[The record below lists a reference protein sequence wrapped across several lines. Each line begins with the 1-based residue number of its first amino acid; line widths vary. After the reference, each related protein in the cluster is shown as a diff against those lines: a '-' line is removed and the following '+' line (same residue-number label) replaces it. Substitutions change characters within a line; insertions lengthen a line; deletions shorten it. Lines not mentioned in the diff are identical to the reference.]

1 MSSRLSCSAENGD
14 ASRKAIDK
22 AAPLLAEK
30 GIKVRVA
37 QPPQGFGDFND
48 LIDPSKEGGGP
59 GGLVIAKMIIEAAP
73 EWRPKRGASPKPK
86 EKTERNSQAS
96 FLVELAAERC
106 ELFTDSQGE
115 AYAAFPVA
123 HGEAEPHRET
133 HNVRS
138 RGFSR
143 WLRLRFYAERG
154 GSPSSE
160 GMSSALKTIEAKAH
174 YDGARHEVFLRSA
187 NLGDRVYVDLC
198 DDDWRAIEIDSDGW
212 RVINDVPVHFR
223 REAGM
228 QPLPAPSMIDP
239 KKGIARLKEVLCLRD
254 ERDLVVI
261 VAWELAALAGRPPF
275 TVLVFLGEPGSTK
288 TSAAFVARSLVD
300 PNAAPLRAKP
310 KDLHEVFV
318 AAVHSRV
325 VAYNN
330 LSHVPDWLSDGICV
344 VSEGSGESQ
353 RELFTNADESL
364 IVACAPFLV
373 TSIENVIRRGDLAQ
387 RTLYVHLANV
397 SDKERMTEEEFK
409 QKFRRAH
416 ADILGALCSAVAH
429 GLRTE
434 KTLKIGALPR
444 MANFYKWATA
454 CEGALWPKGTF
465 AAAFEANALG
475 ATEDVIESCKAAF
488 QLRLLMIER
497 GEWTGIATQLLV
509 ELVAYV
515 RRPVR
520 EARPRTPRRLKQGNM
535 PIGRKSRRPLP
546 ISGRRV
552 KRRATP
558 SARAGRRR
566 RMRFPASSSAR
577 RRPCAKPGS

>member
-1 MSSRLSCSAENGD
+1 LLVGEGVESARAPCRLPGSGIVVLGIGGLANSSSRPTSSRSSLGENDEASAG
-14 ASRKAIDK
+14 STR
-22 AAPLLAEK
+22 PRLVAEK
-30 GIKVRVA
+30 GVKVRVA
-37 QPPQGFGDFND
+37 QPAQVFGDFND
-48 LIDPSKEGGGP
+48 LIDPNKEGGGP
-59 GGLVIAKMIIEAAP
+59 GGRVIAKMIIEAAP

-123 HGEAEPHRET
+123 HGEAEAHRET

-187 NLGDRVYVDLC
+187 NLGDRVYLDLC
-198 DDDWRAIEIDSDGW
+198 DDHWRAIEIDSDGW
-212 RVINDVPVHFR
+212 RLINDVPVHFR

-300 PNAAPLRAKP
+300 PNVAPLRAKP
-310 KDLHEVFV
+310 KDPHEVFV

-330 LSHVPDWLSDGICV
+330 LSHVPDWLSDVICV

-409 QKFRRAH
+409 Q
-416 ADILGALCSAVAH
+416 
-429 GLRTE
+429 
-434 KTLKIGALPR
+434 
-444 MANFYKWATA
+444 N
-454 CEGALWPKGTF
+454 
-465 AAAFEANALG
+465 
-475 ATEDVIESCKAAF
+475 
-488 QLRLLMIER
+488 
-497 GEWTGIATQLLV
+497 
-509 ELVAYV
+509 
-515 RRPVR
+515 
-520 EARPRTPRRLKQGNM
+520 
-535 PIGRKSRRPLP
+535 
-546 ISGRRV
+546 SGRR
-552 KRRATP
+552 TP
-558 SARAGRRR
+558 TSWALCAARSPTDSGPRRR
-566 RMRFPASSSAR
+566 
-577 RRPCAKPGS
+577 

>member
-1 MSSRLSCSAENGD
+1 MSERWSQFGTKLSSEATAGPSTLAEVYFASRGIRFTSWPAALRFHPAADHPRLKQKFPALVAQVIGAAEASFQFTYLSADGKGKAALDKEDQRRTLGSNKGGVVFLTDDIQPGATLLVGEGVESVASAMQACGLPGVAVLGIGGLANVEFASDVVEIVVLGENDD

-22 AAPLLAEK
+22 AAPSLTEK
-30 GIKVRVA
+30 GVKVRVA

-48 LIDPSKEGGGP
+48 LIDPNKEGGGP
-59 GGLVIAKMIIEAAP
+59 GGLAITKMIIEAAP
-73 EWRPKRGASPKPK
+73 EWRPKRGVSPKPK

-143 WLRLRFYAERG
+143 WLRLCFYAERR

-174 YDGARHEVFLRSA
+174 YEGARQEVFLRSA
-187 NLGDRVYVDLC
+187 NLNDRVYVDLC
-198 DDDWRAIEIDSDGW
+198 DDHWRAIEIDSDGW
-212 RVINDVPVHFR
+212 RLINDVPVHFR

-228 QPLPAPSMIDP
+228 QPLPAPSMINP

-310 KDLHEVFV
+310 KDPHEIFV

-330 LSHVPDWLSDGICV
+330 LKSCT
-344 VSEGSGESQ
+344 
-353 RELFTNADESL
+353 R
-364 IVACAPFLV
+364 
-373 TSIENVIRRGDLAQ
+373 LA
-387 RTLYVHLANV
+387 
-397 SDKERMTEEEFK
+397 E
-409 QKFRRAH
+409 
-416 ADILGALCSAVAH
+416 
-429 GLRTE
+429 
-434 KTLKIGALPR
+434 
-444 MANFYKWATA
+444 
-454 CEGALWPKGTF
+454 
-465 AAAFEANALG
+465 
-475 ATEDVIESCKAAF
+475 
-488 QLRLLMIER
+488 
-497 GEWTGIATQLLV
+497 
-509 ELVAYV
+509 
-515 RRPVR
+515 
-520 EARPRTPRRLKQGNM
+520 
-535 PIGRKSRRPLP
+535 
-546 ISGRRV
+546 
-552 KRRATP
+552 
-558 SARAGRRR
+558 
-566 RMRFPASSSAR
+566 
-577 RRPCAKPGS
+577 

>member
-1 MSSRLSCSAENGD
+1 
-14 ASRKAIDK
+14 
-22 AAPLLAEK
+22 
-30 GIKVRVA
+30 
-37 QPPQGFGDFND
+37 
-48 LIDPSKEGGGP
+48 
-59 GGLVIAKMIIEAAP
+59 
-73 EWRPKRGASPKPK
+73 
-86 EKTERNSQAS
+86 
-96 FLVELAAERC
+96 
-106 ELFTDSQGE
+106 LFIDSQDE
-115 AYAAFPVA
+115 AYAAFSVA
-123 HGEAEPHRET
+123 HGEAEAHRET
-133 HNVRS
+133 HRIRS

-174 YDGARHEVFLRSA
+174 YDGASHEVFLRSA
-187 NLGDRVYVDLC
+187 NLGDRVFVDLC
-198 DDDWRAIEIDSDGW
+198 DDRWRAIEIDSDGW
-212 RVINDVPVHFR
+212 RMVDDVPVHFR
-223 REAGM
+223 REPGM
-228 QPLPAPSMIDP
+228 QALPAPSVIDP

-254 ERDLVVI
+254 ERDLIVI
-261 VAWELAALAGRPPF
+261 VAWELAALACRPPF

-288 TSAAFVARSLVD
+288 TSAAFVARSLID

-330 LSHVPDWLSDGICV
+330 LSHVPDWLSDAICV

-364 IVACAPFLV
+364 IVACAPFLI

-397 SDKERMTEEEFK
+397 SDTQRVTEEEFK
-409 QKFRRAH
+409 LGFRRAH
-416 ADILGALCSAVAH
+416 ADMLGALCSAVAH

-444 MANFYKWATA
+444 MATFYKWATA

-465 AAAFEANALG
+465 AAAFEANTLG
-475 ATEDVIESCKAAF
+475 ATEDVIESDKAAF
-488 QLRLLMIER
+488 QLRLFVIER
-497 GEWTGIATQLLV
+497 REWSGTATQLLV
-509 ELVAYV
+509 ELAAYV

-520 EARPRTPRRLKQGNM
+520 EAEAVHAKATEAGKDADRAEVEKASADLREAREKARDTLGEGWPKAANALSGKLKRASPALRKAGIVIDWPTRHDGPKTIKITLGENQRESRTDRPDAP
-535 PIGRKSRRPLP
+535 
-546 ISGRRV
+546 
-552 KRRATP
+552 KR
-558 SARAGRRR
+558 SAE
-566 RMRFPASSSAR
+566 
-577 RRPCAKPGS
+577 

>member
-1 MSSRLSCSAENGD
+1 MSERWSQFNQAVSEATAGPSTLAEVYFASRGSLHLLAGRATVPPSRRPSEAQTELPGYDRAGGRRCRAFVQVTYLAVDGKGKAAIDKEDQRRTLGSNKGGIVLLTDDIQPGATLLVGEGIESVVSAMQASGLPGVAALGIGGLAHVEFSPDVVEIVVLGENDD

-22 AAPLLAEK
+22 AAPPLTEK

-154 GSPSSE
+154 GSPSSD
-160 GMSSALKTIEAKAH
+160 GMSSAIKTIEAKAQ

-198 DDDWRAIEIDSDGW
+198 DDHWRAIEIDSDGW
-212 RVINDVPVHFR
+212 RLINDVPVHFR

-239 KKGIARLKEVLCLRD
+239 KKG
-254 ERDLVVI
+254 
-261 VAWELAALAGRPPF
+261 
-275 TVLVFLGEPGSTK
+275 
-288 TSAAFVARSLVD
+288 
-300 PNAAPLRAKP
+300 
-310 KDLHEVFV
+310 V
-318 AAVHSRV
+318 AAQ
-325 VAYNN
+325 
-330 LSHVPDWLSDGICV
+330 
-344 VSEGSGESQ
+344 GSPMP
-353 RELFTNADESL
+353 A
-364 IVACAPFLV
+364 
-373 TSIENVIRRGDLAQ
+373 
-387 RTLYVHLANV
+387 
-397 SDKERMTEEEFK
+397 
-409 QKFRRAH
+409 RRA
-416 ADILGALCSAVAH
+416 
-429 GLRTE
+429 
-434 KTLKIGALPR
+434 
-444 MANFYKWATA
+444 
-454 CEGALWPKGTF
+454 
-465 AAAFEANALG
+465 
-475 ATEDVIESCKAAF
+475 
-488 QLRLLMIER
+488 
-497 GEWTGIATQLLV
+497 
-509 ELVAYV
+509 
-515 RRPVR
+515 
-520 EARPRTPRRLKQGNM
+520 
-535 PIGRKSRRPLP
+535 
-546 ISGRRV
+546 
-552 KRRATP
+552 
-558 SARAGRRR
+558 
-566 RMRFPASSSAR
+566 
-577 RRPCAKPGS
+577 